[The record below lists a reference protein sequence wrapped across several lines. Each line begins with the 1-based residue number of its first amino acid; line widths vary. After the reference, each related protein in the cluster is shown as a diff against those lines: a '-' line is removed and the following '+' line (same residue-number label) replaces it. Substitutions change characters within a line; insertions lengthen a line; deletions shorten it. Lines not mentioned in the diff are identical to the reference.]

1 MSRTVVNVDTDIHIH
16 VPILQAGHQLTA
28 DAEIRTLGQ
37 DDQEEKPLIERY
49 DFLRPVRFDTSQLRV
64 GDITASRS
72 QTGFGK
78 AIRMTLGCYTNHNGI
93 VVFHEGRWY
102 VAEAIKPVSILTPI
116 EEYERLTREEGV
128 SLRIFR
134 LTHPA
139 VTSEVRQKVAQ
150 YVIDNLLDKPYPKA
164 ALRLWVYRFVNSL
177 PWKIEGEWCT
187 RLTWDPYEALAPG
200 CLDTPEGDKKKN
212 PTPRTYENRLAAGV
226 VKDVSCS
233 VLTIDRDAIHRLRM
247 MGYAV
252 GHMPGT
258 VVAPA

>member
-1 MSRTVVNVDTDIHIH
+1 MSRTITVNTDIDISI
-16 VPILQAGHQLTA
+16 PMLQTGQQLTP
-28 DAEIRTLGQ
+28 DAEIRIVGQ
-37 DDQEEKPLIERY
+37 GEEEQKPLVERY
-49 DFLRPVRFDTSQLRV
+49 DFLRPVRFDTTQIQV

-128 SLRIFR
+128 TLRIFR
-134 LTHPA
+134 LTHPS
-139 VTSEVRQKVAQ
+139 VTPEIRQKVAE
-150 YVIDNLLDKPYPKA
+150 YVINNLLDKPYPKA

-187 RLTWDPYEALAPG
+187 RLTWDPYEAFAPG

-226 VKDVSCS
+226 VSDESYNI
-233 VLTIDRDAIHRLRM
+233 LWPDQDAIHALRC
-247 MGYAV
+247 MGFV
-252 GHMPGT
+252 PGGMPGT